1 MNQVRVRPRGAPGEG
16 DWDVGE
22 YTTTRK
28 VGAGGGV
35 TAGFKGELGTACRL
49 GHREIYYQRI
59 QELSVTADQVGMIS
73 VLTITILIL

>member
-1 MNQVRVRPRGAPGEG
+1 MGPQVKGTGMWENMQQPG
-16 DWDVGE
+16 
-22 YTTTRK
+22 RF
-28 VGAGGGV
+28 GAGEGV